1 MPARLLVSA
10 LWLLLVGKTWALA
23 PSAAP
28 GDMIFRQ
35 GTEAVSD
42 LVIAMDNSSY
52 SHVGMLVGGPNNWQ
66 VLHAIP
72 EGGVVLDPLN
82 RFVAPQHASSHA
94 IYHIEASPVQRQQA
108 VAFAESRLGEPFRIT
123 ASKTNIGAGTYC
135 TLLIND
141 AWLAAGLDLKASFKQ
156 INMPLARGDFLLPS
170 GLQASP
176 LANPL

>member
-1 MPARLLVSA
+1 MGNA
-10 LWLLLVGKTWALA
+10 WALERS
-23 PSAAP
+23 PAP

-35 GTEAVSD
+35 GTEPVSD
-42 LVIAMDNSSY
+42 LVMAMDNSGY
-52 SHVGMLVGGPNNWQ
+52 SHVDMLVGGPDNWQ

-72 EGGVVLDPLN
+72 EVGVTLEPLAH
-82 RFVAPQHASSHA
+82 FIAPEQASLHA
-94 IYHIEASPVQRQQA
+94 IYHIEANPTQRQQA
-108 VAFAESRLGEPFRIT
+108 VALAESRLGEPFRIT
-123 ASKTNIGAGTYC
+123 AGETNIGTGTYC

-176 LANPL
+176 LASPLSLAETH